1 MSSGE
6 QPYTSKVTTTSNEP
20 YAGQKPF
27 LEAGFERAKTDIL
40 EQPSE
45 YYPNSTVVPFSPTS
59 LQALGLQENRALAG
73 SPVTQAAQNQVQQTA
88 QGDYLTAGNPYAA
101 QAIQNATAPLA
112 QRFQED
118 VIPGI
123 QSGFNNAGRFGSG
136 LQARQQ
142 ERAGE
147 AVANQ
152 MGDIA
157 TNMGLQI
164 YGDERQRQ
172 MQASQLAPQLAS
184 QDYTDIQ
191 ALKGVGVERESMAG
205 NILQDDISRFNYA
218 QQAPKDALAQYMAL
232 VSGGGY
238 NTQMKNEPLYR
249 DKAADYLGAGLSIG
263 NTAGNLFGTKGPFPI
278 R

>member
-1 MSSGE
+1 MSSDDKPAT
-6 QPYTSKVTTTSNEP
+6 QQITTSSSEP

-27 LEAGFERAKTDIL
+27 LEAGFERARTDVL
-40 EQPSE
+40 EQPGE
-45 YYPNSTVVPFSPTS
+45 YYPNSTVVPFSPTT
-59 LQALGLQENRALAG
+59 LQGLDLQQTRALAG
-73 SPVTQAAQNQVQQTA
+73 SPITQAAQNQVQQTA

-123 QSGFNNAGRFGSG
+123 QSSFNNAGRFGSG

-172 MQASQLAPQLAS
+172 IQASQLAPQLAAT
-184 QDYTDIQ
+184 DYADIQ
-191 ALKGVGVERESMAG
+191 ALKGVGVEQESMAG

-238 NTQMKNEPLYR
+238 NTTTASKPLYR
-249 DKAADYLGAGLSIG
+249 NDGAEYLAGATQGASTL
-263 NTAGNLFGTKGPFPI
+263 NTLFGKQGIFSS
-278 R
+278 

>member
-164 YGDERQRQ
+164 YGDERGRQ
-172 MQASQLAPQLAS
+172 IQASQLAPQLAS
-184 QDYTDIQ
+184 TDYADIQ
-191 ALKGVGVERESMAG
+191 ALKGVGVEQESMAG

-278 R
+278 T

>member
-59 LQALGLQENRALAG
+59 LQALGLQENRALTG

-101 QAIQNATAPLA
+101 QAIKNATAPLA

-147 AVANQ
+147 TVANQ

-172 MQASQLAPQLAS
+172 IQASQLAPQLAS

-191 ALKGVGVERESMAG
+191 ALKGVGVEQESMAG

-238 NTQMKNEPLYR
+238 NTTTASKPLYR
-249 DKAADYLGAGLSIG
+249 NEGAEYLAGATQGASTL
-263 NTAGNLFGTKGPFPI
+263 NTLFGKQGIFSS
-278 R
+278 

>member
-1 MSSGE
+1 MSSDDKPAT
-6 QPYTSKVTTTSNEP
+6 QQITTSSSEP

-27 LEAGFERAKTDIL
+27 LEAGFERARTDVL
-40 EQPSE
+40 EQPGE
-45 YYPNSTVVPFSPTS
+45 YYPNSTVVPFSPTT
-59 LQALGLQENRALAG
+59 LQGLDLQQTRALAG

-123 QSGFNNAGRFGSG
+123 QSSFNNAGRFGSG

-238 NTQMKNEPLYR
+238 NTRTDSKPLYR
-249 DKAADYLGAGLSIG
+249 NEGAEYLTGAAQGASTL
-263 NTAGNLFGTKGPFPI
+263 NTLFGKQGIFS
-278 R
+278 

>member
-59 LQALGLQENRALAG
+59 LQALGLQENRALTG

-101 QAIQNATAPLA
+101 QAIKNATAPLA

-147 AVANQ
+147 TVANQ

-172 MQASQLAPQLAS
+172 IQASQLAPQLAS

-191 ALKGVGVERESMAG
+191 ALKGVGVEQESMAG

-238 NTQMKNEPLYR
+238 NTAIKNEPLYR

>member
-1 MSSGE
+1 MSSDDKPAT
-6 QPYTSKVTTTSNEP
+6 QQITTSSSEP

-27 LEAGFERAKTDIL
+27 LEAGFERARTDVL
-40 EQPSE
+40 EQPGE
-45 YYPNSTVVPFSPTS
+45 YYPNSTVVPFSPTT
-59 LQALGLQENRALAG
+59 LQGLDLQQTRALAG

-238 NTQMKNEPLYR
+238 NTRTDSKPLYR
-249 DKAADYLGAGLSIG
+249 NEGAEYLAGATQGASTL
-263 NTAGNLFGTKGPFPI
+263 NTLFGKQGIFSS
-278 R
+278 

>member
-157 TNMGLQI
+157 TNIGLQI
-164 YGDERQRQ
+164 YGDERGRQ
-172 MQASQLAPQLAS
+172 IQASQLAPQLAAT
-184 QDYTDIQ
+184 DYADIQ
-191 ALKGVGVERESMAG
+191 ALKGVGVEQESMAG

-238 NTQMKNEPLYR
+238 NTRTDSKPLYR
-249 DKAADYLGAGLSIG
+249 NEGAEYLTGAAQGASTL
-263 NTAGNLFGTKGPFPI
+263 NTLFGKQGIFS
-278 R
+278 

>member
-1 MSSGE
+1 MSSDDKPAT
-6 QPYTSKVTTTSNEP
+6 QQITTSSSEP

-27 LEAGFERAKTDIL
+27 LEAGFERARTDVL
-40 EQPSE
+40 EQPGE
-45 YYPNSTVVPFSPTS
+45 YYPNSTVVPFSPTT
-59 LQALGLQENRALAG
+59 LQGLDLQQTRALAG
-73 SPVTQAAQNQVQQTA
+73 SPITQAAQNQVQQTA

-123 QSGFNNAGRFGSG
+123 QSSFNNAGRFGSG

-172 MQASQLAPQLAS
+172 IQASQLAPQLAAT
-184 QDYTDIQ
+184 DYADIQ
-191 ALKGVGVERESMAG
+191 ALKGVGVEQESMAG

-238 NTQMKNEPLYR
+238 NTTTASKPLYR
-249 DKAADYLGAGLSIG
+249 NEGAEYLAGATQGASTL
-263 NTAGNLFGTKGPFPI
+263 NTLFGKQGIFSS
-278 R
+278 

>member
-1 MSSGE
+1 
-6 QPYTSKVTTTSNEP
+6 
-20 YAGQKPF
+20 
-27 LEAGFERAKTDIL
+27 
-40 EQPSE
+40 
-45 YYPNSTVVPFSPTS
+45 
-59 LQALGLQENRALAG
+59 LQGLDLQQTRALAG
-73 SPVTQAAQNQVQQTA
+73 SPITQAAQNQVQQTA

-101 QAIQNATAPLA
+101 QAIKNATAPLA

-147 AVANQ
+147 TVANQ

-172 MQASQLAPQLAS
+172 IQASQLAPQLAS

-191 ALKGVGVERESMAG
+191 ALKGVGVEQESMAG

-238 NTQMKNEPLYR
+238 NTAIKNEPLYR

-263 NTAGNLFGTKGPFPI
+263 NTAGNLFGTKGPFSI
-278 R
+278 T

>member
-1 MSSGE
+1 MSSDDKPAT
-6 QPYTSKVTTTSNEP
+6 QQITTSSSEP

-27 LEAGFERAKTDIL
+27 LEAGFERARTDVL
-40 EQPSE
+40 EQPGE
-45 YYPNSTVVPFSPTS
+45 YYPNSTVVPFSPTT
-59 LQALGLQENRALAG
+59 LQGLDLQQTRALAG

-123 QSGFNNAGRFGSG
+123 QSSFNNAGRFGSG

-172 MQASQLAPQLAS
+172 IQASQLAPQLAAT
-184 QDYTDIQ
+184 DYSDIQ
-191 ALKGVGVERESMAG
+191 ALKGVGVEQESMAG

-238 NTQMKNEPLYR
+238 NTRTDSKPLYR
-249 DKAADYLGAGLSIG
+249 NEGAEYLAGATQGASTL
-263 NTAGNLFGTKGPFPI
+263 NTLFGKQGIFSS
-278 R
+278 

>member
-101 QAIQNATAPLA
+101 QAIKNATAPLA

-147 AVANQ
+147 TVANQ

-172 MQASQLAPQLAS
+172 IQASQLAPQLAS

-191 ALKGVGVERESMAG
+191 ALKGVGVEQESMAG

-238 NTQMKNEPLYR
+238 NTTTASKPLYR
-249 DKAADYLGAGLSIG
+249 NEGAEYLAGATQGASTL
-263 NTAGNLFGTKGPFPI
+263 NTLFGKQGIFSS
-278 R
+278 

>member
-59 LQALGLQENRALAG
+59 LQALGLQENRALTG

-101 QAIQNATAPLA
+101 QAIKNATAPLA

-147 AVANQ
+147 TVANQ

-172 MQASQLAPQLAS
+172 IQASQLAPQLAS

-191 ALKGVGVERESMAG
+191 ALKGVGVEQESMAG

-238 NTQMKNEPLYR
+238 NTAIKNEPLYR

-263 NTAGNLFGTKGPFPI
+263 NTAGNLFGTKGPFSI
-278 R
+278 T

>member
-1 MSSGE
+1 MSSDDKPAT
-6 QPYTSKVTTTSNEP
+6 QQITTSSSEP

-27 LEAGFERAKTDIL
+27 LEAGFERARTDVL
-40 EQPSE
+40 EQPGE
-45 YYPNSTVVPFSPTS
+45 YYPNSTVVPFSPTT
-59 LQALGLQENRALAG
+59 LQGLDLQQTRALAG

-123 QSGFNNAGRFGSG
+123 QSSFNNAGRFGSG

-238 NTQMKNEPLYR
+238 NTRTDSKPLYR
-249 DKAADYLGAGLSIG
+249 NEGAEYLAGATQGASTL
-263 NTAGNLFGTKGPFPI
+263 NTLFGKQGIFSS
-278 R
+278 